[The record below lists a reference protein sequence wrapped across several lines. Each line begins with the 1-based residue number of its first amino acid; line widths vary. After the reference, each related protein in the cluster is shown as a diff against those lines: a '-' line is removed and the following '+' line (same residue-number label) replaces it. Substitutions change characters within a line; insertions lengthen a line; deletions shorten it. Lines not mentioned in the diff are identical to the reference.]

1 VKKTG
6 LLFGFAVLTLTSAL
20 GQAAVKQGVSASESH
35 QFDAVPLMQW
45 EEPELLAEQLPAP
58 ATPTPPAVTPPATTA
73 QPVPAP
79 SAQPPAAPD
88 AAAPEPMP
96 PAPGDVTDPAD
107 PNAGPADGATD
118 EDMSPGDVPEVE
130 TIELTPDTAR
140 KALDT
145 YLLVRDKYKDAEL
158 ENYENLQDFVDQA
171 PQGKAFEAD
180 VKAAGFPNVTE
191 WNTSVTS
198 LSFAYDNS
206 INDQTADTKQQIA
219 ELEKDTETA
228 ADMRERM
235 IKALK
240 AMIPS
245 DNNKK
250 VLEDMKADPVWAEKL
265 KILETETE

>member
-1 VKKTG
+1 MRKTG
-6 LLFGFAVLTLTSAL
+6 LILGFAALALTSAF
-20 GQAAVKQGVSASESH
+20 GRATVDTGVPTSEGH
-35 QFDAVPLMQW
+35 QFDAVLLMQW
-45 EEPELLAEQLPAP
+45 EEPELLAEQQPAPPAP
-58 ATPTPPAVTPPATTA
+58 ATPPA
-73 QPVPAP
+73 QPVPVPVAP
-79 SAQPPAAPD
+79 PPAAPD
-88 AAAPEPMP
+88 AAAPDPMA
-96 PAPGDVTDPAD
+96 PAPGDALDPAD
-107 PNAGPADGATD
+107 PSANQVDGAAED
-118 EDMSPGDVPEVE
+118 DMSLGDVPVVE
-130 TIELTPDTAR
+130 TIELTPDSAR

-245 DNNKK
+245 DNNKT
-250 VLEDMKADPVWAEKL
+250 VLEAMKADPVWAEKL

>member
-6 LLFGFAVLTLTSAL
+6 LIVGFAALALTAAL
-20 GQAAVKQGVSASESH
+20 GEAAVDKSLPGVEVRR
-35 QFDAVPLMQW
+35 FDSVPLMQW
-45 EEPELLAEQLPAP
+45 DEPELWAEQVPAP
-58 ATPTPPAVTPPATTA
+58 VAPPPPVVTPPAPVP
-73 QPVPAP
+73 QPVPVP
-79 SAQPPAAPD
+79 SAT
-88 AAAPEPMP
+88 P
-96 PAPGDVTDPAD
+96 PAPLPDASTPDPVPTPGDAVDTAD
-107 PNAGPADGATD
+107 PGE
-118 EDMSPGDVPEVE
+118 EDPSLGDVPVVE
-130 TIELTPDTAR
+130 TIELTADTAK

-191 WNTSVTS
+191 WNTTVTS

-206 INDQTADTKQQIA
+206 VNDQTADTKQQIA

-250 VLEDMKADPVWAEKL
+250 VLDALKADPAYAEKL